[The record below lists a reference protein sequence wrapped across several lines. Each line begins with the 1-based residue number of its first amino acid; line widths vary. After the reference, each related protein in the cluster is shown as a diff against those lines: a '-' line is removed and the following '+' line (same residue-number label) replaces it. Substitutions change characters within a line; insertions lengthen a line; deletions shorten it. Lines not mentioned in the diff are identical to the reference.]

1 MKPDSVVQGLIS
13 FLLLSFFKRL
23 HVEVEVFGI

>member
-1 MKPDSVVQGLIS
+1 MKPDSVLRGLIS
-13 FLLLSFFKRL
+13 FLLLSFFKWL